1 MQCRGVGPHLGAK
14 GKSHCLSRVAAE
26 TWVIFSSDG
35 GCSFKT
41 RVSSATSGP
50 LSNYEGKLRNLL
62 KAWQGNMD
70 TSRGEAGQ
78 RDFLSIC
85 PVILGFVSIFKK
97 SQALPPFEALNS
109 AWLSRCQKDVR
120 PPVQMR
126 QGPGA
131 FSKVSTGDSDIPSSC
146 EMKDGPAFKPP
157 QGNPAFC
164 RVRASRCPFHLR
176 QQIQG
181 HSNIPLAE
189 GRLLLRCLWKVGIP
203 LQLTPGNQL
212 SSRDDMGCKELSS
225 S

>member
-97 SQALPPFEALNS
+97 SQASSPFEALNS
-109 AWLSRCQKDVR
+109 AFLSRCQRDVR

-146 EMKDGPAFKPP
+146 EMKNDPTFKPL
-157 QGNPAFC
+157 QGNPAFFQD
-164 RVRASRCPFHLR
+164 RASRSPFHLR
-176 QQIQG
+176 QQTQG
-181 HSNIPLAE
+181 PSHIPIAE
-189 GRLLLRCLWKVGIP
+189 RNLLLKCLLKVGI
-203 LQLTPGNQL
+203 
-212 SSRDDMGCKELSS
+212 
-225 S
+225 